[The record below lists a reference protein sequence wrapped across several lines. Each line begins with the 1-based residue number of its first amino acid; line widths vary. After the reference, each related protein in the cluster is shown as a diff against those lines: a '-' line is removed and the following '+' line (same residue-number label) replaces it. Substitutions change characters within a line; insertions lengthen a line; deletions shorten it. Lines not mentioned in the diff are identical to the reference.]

1 MMYKAVAKH
10 ASRQK
15 QKTTTS
21 RESKTMLK
29 ITKVALLLA
38 LALSATACVPT
49 TQRAPSMLDYS
60 YVPPQYAKGCAAT
73 YGLEDF

>member
-1 MMYKAVAKH
+1 
-10 ASRQK
+10 
-15 QKTTTS
+15 
-21 RESKTMLK
+21 MLK

-60 YVPPQYAKGCAAT
+60 YVPPQYAKGGAAT